1 MIESYQAEVA
11 RKQKAA
17 RIFWL
22 IVFTFAGF
30 LYFFFQGYY
39 PDVRLGV
46 KQFLGTSGST
56 LGDSPSDLIKSF
68 GIINI
73 SVKKPTG
80 ATISLG
86 SGSYVNNDKLMT
98 NYGEYTATISKVGY
112 ISDVFDFVIDRESP
126 YYISIVS
133 LLRAPTYARVAT
145 GSYTVRKIG
154 DTSWIQSGASGS
166 VLLDESF
173 SGGIRLTP
181 GSRVSI
187 GEGYFLSGKTIMTYN
202 TDEKAWE
209 PQIWSGSSDFIAD
222 CSTQISVRSVVL
234 SCDQAQTVLTD
245 KWRTLTGILAIGR
258 DWIRRSDRLL
268 TGDNLTPLALTGA
281 ELQSPNYIERDGNW
295 YSQSGATF
303 VPLRSN
309 TSKKILP
316 PIVTD
321 LDTIEYVRWV
331 AWELIIIGKK
341 GSQGTLA
348 IMSIEKNTIRY
359 VTFPDTPLTE
369 VRIEKYDGNL
379 FIKTRNALLFLYN
392 DSDTIEW
399 LIDGEILAFSPV
411 AALYSQDGALWRA
424 SWGDEE

>member
-1 MIESYQAEVA
+1 MIESYQNEVA
-11 RKQKAA
+11 RKQRAA

-39 PDVRLGV
+39 PDIRLGLR
-46 KQFLGTSGST
+46 KILSESGTTST
-56 LGDSPSDLIKSF
+56 GNTDLIKSF

-86 SGSYVNNDKLMT
+86 SGSYVNNDKFMT
-98 NYGEYTATISKVGY
+98 NYGTYTASISKLGY
-112 ISDVFDFVIDRESP
+112 ISDRFDFVIDRESP
-126 YYISIVS
+126 YYISTVS
-133 LLRAPTYARVAT
+133 LLQEPTYTRLGTGTAT
-145 GSYTVRKIG
+145 FVKLDSR
-154 DTSWIQSGASGS
+154 SWIQSSASGS
-166 VLLDESF
+166 WLLDESF
-173 SGGIRLTP
+173 SGGTRLP
-181 GSRVSI
+181 LGLMVSI

-222 CSTQISVRSVVL
+222 CSTQISVRSGVL
-234 SCDQAQTVLTD
+234 SCDTAQTALTD
-245 KWRTLTGILAIGR
+245 KWRTLTGILAIGP

-268 TGDNLTPLALTGA
+268 IGASWTPLVLTGS
-281 ELQSPNYIERDGNW
+281 ELQSSHYIERGGSW

-303 VPLRSN
+303 LPLASN

-316 PIVTD
+316 PILTD
-321 LDTIEYVRWV
+321 LDTIEYIRWV

-341 GSQGTLA
+341 SSQWTLA
-348 IMSIEKNTIRY
+348 IMRIEKNTIRY

-399 LIDGEILAFSPV
+399 LIDGEILAFSPLG
-411 AALYSQDGALWRA
+411 ALYMKDGSLWRA
-424 SWGDEE
+424 NWSSEE